1 VRTDALRG
9 GLCDSDG
16 VGRTVLIVDDHPAF
30 RSAARALLEAA
41 GFDVVGEA
49 PDGASAIAAVADLQ
63 PDVVLLDVQ
72 LPDLD
77 GFHVAEQIGSQAAI
91 VLTSSRAVTSFGRR
105 LAANPTWT
113 FIPKADLSGDALA
126 AAVSG

>member
-1 VRTDALRG
+1 VAA
-9 GLCDSDG
+9 
-16 VGRTVLIVDDHPAF
+16 TVLIVDDHAGF
-30 RSAARALLEAA
+30 RSVARALLEAG

-49 PDGASAIAAVADLQ
+49 PDGASAIAFAEELR
-63 PDVVLLDVQ
+63 PEVVLLDVQ

-77 GFHVAEQIGSQAAI
+77 GFRVAERIGSQATI
-91 VLTSSRAVTSFGRR
+91 VFTSSRAASSFGRR
-105 LAANPTWT
+105 LAANPAWT